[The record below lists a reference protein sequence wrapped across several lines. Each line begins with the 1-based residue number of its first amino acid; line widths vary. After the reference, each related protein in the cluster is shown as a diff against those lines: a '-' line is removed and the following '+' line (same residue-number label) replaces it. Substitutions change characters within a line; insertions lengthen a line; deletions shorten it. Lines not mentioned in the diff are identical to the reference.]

1 MSPRGCDIIRET
13 LPRPIRG
20 VPEPEPRPLIPLNRF
35 SPLSPPSP
43 LRGIAI
49 GLAAAACL
57 GMSCGQDPDPPSL
70 PSPRLSD
77 IRLILAD
84 PERGAAG
91 AYLAWHYPAEQAT
104 YFLVYQ
110 RVGNDT
116 LADSSLPAPV
126 ATESLH
132 LELPLPDST
141 RPFTAYFSV
150 RAVKVEAT
158 GQKVV
163 SDSLIADSL
172 SVTPALSILSPSP
185 GALQQGRM
193 LDLQVQTQSDPGVAL
208 RLAYLEKTGGS
219 WRMKIDT
226 CMPMDACGIPVFGR
240 SVQRETLVLDL
251 HEGSDPLP
259 ALFCVFGT
267 ESFQGQRTGLSQ
279 SMGCSRFQRIAP

>member
-1 MSPRGCDIIRET
+1 M
-13 LPRPIRG
+13 
-20 VPEPEPRPLIPLNRF
+20 IPLNRF
-35 SPLSPPSP
+35 SPPSP
-43 LRGIAI
+43 LRVLAL

-57 GMSCGQDPDPPSL
+57 GMSCGQDPEPRAL

-91 AYLAWHYPAEQAT
+91 AYLAWEYPAGQAT

-110 RVGNDT
+110 RAGNDT
-116 LADSSLPAPV
+116 LADTSLPAPL

-132 LELPLPDST
+132 LDLPLPDST
-141 RPFTAYFSV
+141 RPFTAYFAV

-172 SVTPALSILSPSP
+172 TVTPALSILSPAA

-208 RLAYLEKTGGS
+208 RLAYFEKTEGS
-219 WRMKIDT
+219 WRMQMDT

-240 SVQRETLVLDL
+240 SVQRESLVLDPY
-251 HEGSDPLP
+251 EGNVPLP
-259 ALFCVFGT
+259 ALFCVIGT

-279 SMGCSRFQRIAP
+279 SLGCARFQRVAP